1 MNFIF
6 HSKFLNR
13 ILPVFLIIFLTGFFY
28 NYCNNHLLTAEVDA
42 AEEELPVYATTAG
55 SNQFSVGETYK
66 IDHQGNIVW
75 VNDDSPGSYSYKY
88 DVKVNDQEEVYVGDG
103 AWTGAANAVM
113 KLDSDGNL
121 EDLFDDPGGTVEGVA
136 VDLSGNVYAGSYDN
150 KLYKFD
156 PSGNLIWVYEG
167 HGNNVYSV
175 EVDLNGYLYSA
186 GHDNQVHKISPD
198 GENVWVYN
206 EHSDDLR
213 AVSVDQQGNVF
224 SGGFDSELHR
234 INSDGTNS
242 WAVTPKEDGV
252 IYGIAVD
259 RDYVYVTISDTAGGD
274 RGIPPEFRKLD
285 KETGETVWV
294 NNDHSDMIYSI
305 AVDMHGYVYTG
316 SNDDTVRKTD
326 PDGENIWV
334 TEQLE
339 GNVYGVDV
347 APGRYGAGFWTAE
360 EEVGSPDVATDSA
373 TDIESEQATLRG
385 ELLDTGGL
393 ESTVYFRWGVD
404 PNLETYSTTINQ
416 ELTTTGT
423 FSHTLSGLDPDTTYY
438 FQAIATNTAGT
449 DYGDI
454 LSFTTDESISVPTVE
469 TTSYQLL
476 EGSKVRFIGKVIDSD
491 GSQVEEVG
499 FEWGVIEQ
507 GYDDQQTIPGV
518 EGEFFHEENLNLSTT
533 YYFRAMARNEIGW
546 GYGEEKSFTTDD
558 PVGAEIVVKMG
569 EKMQIIEI
577 GKGGVIV
584 VE

>member
-42 AEEELPVYATTAG
+42 AEEELPVYASTAG
-55 SNQFSVGETYK
+55 SSAFSTGETYK

-75 VNDDSPGSYSYKY
+75 VNDDSPGSYSFKY
-88 DVKVNDQEEVYVGDG
+88 DVKINDQEEIYVGDG

-113 KLDSDGNL
+113 KLNSAGSL
-121 EDLFDDPGGTVEGVA
+121 ESLFEDPGGTVESVA
-136 VDLSGNVYAGSYDN
+136 VDLSGNVYAGSYDHN
-150 KLYKFD
+150 VYKFNAETD
-156 PSGNLIWVYEG
+156 LIWVYEG
-167 HGNNVYSV
+167 HIDEVYSI
-175 EVDLNGYLYSA
+175 EVDLNEYVYSA
-186 GHDNQVHKISPD
+186 SHDNQVHKINST
-198 GENVWVYN
+198 GENVWVYSQ
-206 EHSDDLR
+206 HSDDLR
-213 AVSVDQQGNVF
+213 AVTVDQQGNVF

-234 INSDGTNS
+234 INPDGTNS
-242 WAVTPKEDGV
+242 WIVTPKEDGV

-259 RDYVYVTISDTAGGD
+259 RDYVYVTISDTHGGD

-285 KETGETVWV
+285 KETGETIWI
-294 NNDHSDMIYSI
+294 NNDHDDMIYSI
-305 AVDMHGYVYTG
+305 AVDKNGYIYTG

-326 PDGENIWV
+326 PDGVNVW
-334 TEQLE
+334 TTTQLE
-339 GNVYGVDV
+339 GNVYGVAV
-347 APGRYGAGFWTAE
+347 APGRYGAGFWT
-360 EEVGSPDVATDSA
+360 EVISPTVATNAATAVDS
-373 TDIESEQATLRG
+373 SQATLQG
-385 ELLDTGGL
+385 DLTDLGGAD
-393 ESTVYFRWGVD
+393 SVDVHFRWGTD